1 MILLAAAHQ
10 ANQGIGYLIT
20 ALAGFWS
27 ASVIFRLR
35 RKKMTGSEPAV
46 AASPARVLS
55 LTIAAWLVVA
65 LSLFLV
71 VAAVLFLAV
80 GPM

>member
-1 MILLAAAHQ
+1 MILLAAAGQ

-20 ALAGFWS
+20 ALGGVWS

-35 RKKMTGSEPAV
+35 RKKMAEGDLAM
-46 AASPARVLS
+46 AASSARLRA

-65 LSLFLV
+65 MSLFLV
-71 VAAVLFLAV
+71 VAAVLFLTV